1 MATYNNTF
9 GFPFTPS
16 GGLTTADLAPIREL
30 LRLGYSARD
39 WYPDSFPFA
48 TGADLKAGETV
59 VTSLDPLIVVAVET
73 DSNHKSATVLLRNG
87 QTVEKSKVRLDKHR
101 FDFDG
106 KGWLIR
112 YGGKRRKSRS
122 KRKSKR

>member
-1 MATYNNTF
+1 MRQH
-9 GFPFTPS
+9 
-16 GGLTTADLAPIREL
+16 TADVQCP
-30 LRLGYSARD
+30 
-39 WYPDSFPFA
+39 PA

-59 VTSLDPLIVVAVET
+59 VTSLDPLTVVAVET

-87 QTVEKSKVRLDKHR
+87 QTVEKSRVRLDKNR
-101 FDFDG
+101 WRSG

-122 KRKSKR
+122 KRKSRR